1 MAEDLEMNTARF
13 YASLLAVA
21 VFLGAQAPSAVRA
34 STVDDFSL
42 TLTALLGTTSGTGSL
57 AVTTTGSS
65 GIVTEGNGL
74 SGTINIAGVTI
85 TLGSASAL
93 LYTVNGSNV
102 SLSGTLDGSVA
113 VTGGV
118 DSIVSLTIGNNGIY
132 VFTDSANASLN
143 TTGSVSISQT
153 PLPTS
158 LPLLA
163 TGLGII
169 AMIGWYRKRRVGSFL
184 AA

>member
-1 MAEDLEMNTARF
+1 MNKFRF

-21 VFLGAQAPSAVRA
+21 VFLGAQAPSSVRA

-42 TLTALLGTTSGTGSL
+42 KLTALMGSAGGLGSL
-57 AVTTTGSS
+57 AVTTNGST
-65 GIVTEGNGL
+65 GIVTVGNGL
-74 SGTINIAGVTI
+74 SGTIGIAGETI

-93 LYTVNGSNV
+93 LYVVSGTTV

-113 VTGGV
+113 VPGGV
-118 DSIVSLTIGNNGIY
+118 ASIVSLTIGNNGMYI
-132 VFTDSANASLN
+132 FTDSANASLN

-169 AMIGWYRKRRVGSFL
+169 AMIGWYRKRKAGSFL
-184 AA
+184 PA